1 MSDVELTGL
10 TKRFGETLAV
20 DDVSLRVEEGEF
32 FSLLGPSGCGKTT
45 TLRMIAG
52 FVRPNEG
59 QVFIGGEDMTL
70 LPPEKRGIG
79 IVFQNYAIFPHMTVF
94 DNIAFGL
101 KMRKVPKREIRGR
114 VGKALEQVNLDGY
127 ERRYQREL
135 SGGEQ
140 QRVALARVLITEPK
154 ILLLDEP
161 LSALDKK
168 LREEMKYWIKGLQQ
182 SLAITTVY
190 VTHDQ
195 GEALTMSDRIAVMN
209 RAKVVQ
215 IGAPD
220 TIYEHPADRF
230 VTDFI
235 GESNILEA
243 RVAAV
248 DGNECRIAVGRVEFA
263 VPRRDGIEAGQSVG
277 FVVRPERVLIGSACP
292 GRRWPQSSP
301 RPWSIA
307 AIRAR
312 SSATAL
318 QLEGQEIVA
327 EVPNRP
333 DQPELADGAETVIGW
348 TVASGELLDR
358 LISASRLL
366 RPAPRSACRR
376 RRSRSTWG
384 RRRRAPRAC
393 ASPAARSRPPRAPA
407 GRT

>member
-1 MSDVELTGL
+1 MSDVEISGL
-10 TKRFGETLAV
+10 TKRYGETLAV
-20 DDVSLRVEEGEF
+20 DDVSLRVDEGEF

-59 QVFIGGEDMTL
+59 RVLIGGEDMTL

-101 KMRKVPKREIRGR
+101 KMRKIPKREIRGR
-114 VGKALEQVNLDGY
+114 VGKALDQVNLDGY

-161 LSALDKK
+161 LSALDRK

-182 SLAITTVY
+182 SLGITTVY

-209 RAKVVQ
+209 KARVVQ
-215 IGAPD
+215 IGAPA

-243 RVAAV
+243 RVEAV
-248 DGNECRIAVGRVEFA
+248 SGHECRIALGGVAFA

-277 FVVRPERVLIGSACP
+277 FVVRPERVMIG
-292 GRRWPQSSP
+292 
-301 RPWSIA
+301 A
-307 AIRAR
+307 AAAAVDGPKAAATVIDRSYQGAIIRYR
-312 SSATAL
+312 MT
-318 QLEGQEIVA
+318 LEGQEIVA

-333 DQPELADGAETVIGW
+333 DQPDLADGAETVIGW
-348 TVASGELLDR
+348 TVESGELLVE
-358 LISASRLL
+358 
-366 RPAPRSACRR
+366 
-376 RRSRSTWG
+376 
-384 RRRRAPRAC
+384 
-393 ASPAARSRPPRAPA
+393 
-407 GRT
+407 

>member
-1 MSDVELTGL
+1 MSDVELSSL
-10 TKRFGETLAV
+10 TKRYGETLAV

-70 LPPEKRGIG
+70 LPPERRGIG

-101 KMRKVPKREIRGR
+101 RMRKVPKREIRGR

-168 LREEMKYWIKGLQQ
+168 LREEMKYWIKGLQHA
-182 SLAITTVY
+182 LRITTVY

-209 RAKVVQ
+209 RARVVQ
-215 IGAPD
+215 IGTPD

-248 DGNECRIAVGRVEFA
+248 SGDGCRVAVGRVEFA
-263 VPRRDGIEAGQSVG
+263 APRRDGIETGQAVG
-277 FVVRPERVLIGSACP
+277 FVVRPERVLIGPDAEAVDGP
-292 GRRWPQSSP
+292 K
-301 RPWSIA
+301 
-307 AIRAR
+307 
-312 SSATAL
+312 ATATVVDRSYQGAIIRYRL

-333 DQPELADGAETVIGW
+333 DQPVLADGAEAVIGW
-348 TVASGELLDR
+348 TVASSELLVD
-358 LISASRLL
+358 
-366 RPAPRSACRR
+366 
-376 RRSRSTWG
+376 
-384 RRRRAPRAC
+384 
-393 ASPAARSRPPRAPA
+393 
-407 GRT
+407 